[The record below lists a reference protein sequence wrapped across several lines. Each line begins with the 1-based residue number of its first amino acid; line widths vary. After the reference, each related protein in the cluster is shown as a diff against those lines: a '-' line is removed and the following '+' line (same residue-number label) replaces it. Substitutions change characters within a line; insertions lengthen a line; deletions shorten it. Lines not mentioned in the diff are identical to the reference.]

1 MKQTTNTLMQAEPI
15 QLRNSCGEIFI
26 SLIRND
32 NYIEAKW
39 QGYITAE
46 DVVAAASTYLSY
58 IQLAPCPRLLNNKSD
73 VSGDWI
79 DANSWL
85 EYEWLPQVVEA
96 GLRCITHVYSSD
108 MFSQLAVRDLYFRI
122 SPFLQIET
130 FTDREQAINWLL
142 TCDAN
147 LATPEG

>member
-1 MKQTTNTLMQAEPI
+1 MNTLLQDEPI
-15 QLRNSCGEIFI
+15 QLRNSSGDVFI
-26 SLIRND
+26 TLIRTE

-39 QGYITAE
+39 QGYITAD
-46 DVVAAASTYLSY
+46 DVVAAAKAYLAY
-58 IQLAPCPRLLNNKSD
+58 IQTTPCPKLLNNKSE

-79 DANSWL
+79 EANSWL

-142 TCDAN
+142 SCDAN
-147 LATPEG
+147 LISPES